1 MRYCSIG
8 PDCHSSALLKL
19 INLKTES
26 YPFDWS
32 VSSLTKIID
41 CIEDKFA
48 KFLDK
53 SLYYKKEEHNAG
65 HTHYGD
71 KLFFHRNPLNSKEDY
86 EYYQRCTK
94 RFLDLL
100 QSDEPK
106 TFFYTTKTPINERM
120 ILFDSK
126 LGDHCKNYRIICIVY
141 NQNRPVHQY
150 SLSIQGN
157 IYFLTVDILSER
169 TGSHLK
175 NPEDS
180 LYVSRLI
187 LTKI

>member
-32 VSSLTKIID
+32 VSSLTKILD

-71 KLFFHRNPLNSKEDY
+71 KLFFHRNPLKQQDY

-100 QSDEPK
+100 KSDEPK
-106 TFFYTTKTPINERM
+106 TFLYITIKPIKEEVL
-120 ILFDSK
+120 LFDTK
-126 LGDHCKNYRIICIVY
+126 LREYCKNYRIICVVY
-141 NQNRPVHQY
+141 NQKRPVHKY
-150 SLSIQGN
+150 SLSIQSN
-157 IYFLTVDILSER
+157 LYFFTIDILSEK
-169 TGSHLK
+169 TGSYLK
-175 NPEDS
+175 NPNDTF
-180 LYVSRLI
+180 YVSKLI